1 MISLG
6 KEYNNDYIFV
16 VYIFNFILI
25 SCNNTK
31 VIFHAINKF
40 YRANLDIFPI

>member
-1 MISLG
+1 MIIFLMA
-6 KEYNNDYIFV
+6 YIL
-16 VYIFNFILI
+16 IFILI

-31 VIFHAINKF
+31 AIFHAINKF